1 MPGEVILLG
10 SLNFYIAV
18 SFFVPTVEKTRKEY
32 FMRNCSMKLEQKFIR
47 NKNNFLIFFFTL
59 EQLFN
64 DKSIPGTKEQKRI
77 ELIQSVIFE
86 RILLELSFVLFVEA
100 CDFLLLKSL

>member
-1 MPGEVILLG
+1 
-10 SLNFYIAV
+10 
-18 SFFVPTVEKTRKEY
+18 
-32 FMRNCSMKLEQKFIR
+32 MRNCSMKLEQKFIR
-47 NKNNFLIFFFTL
+47 NKNNFLVFFFTL